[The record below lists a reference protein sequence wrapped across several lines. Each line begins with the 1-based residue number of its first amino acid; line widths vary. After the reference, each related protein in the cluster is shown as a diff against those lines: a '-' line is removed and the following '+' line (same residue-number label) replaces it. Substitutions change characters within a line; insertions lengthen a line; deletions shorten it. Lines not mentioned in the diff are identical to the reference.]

1 MAFEWDDDKA
11 RANIEK
17 HGVSFDEAAT
27 VFRDPLYLIFAD
39 PDHSV
44 EEARFIILG
53 ESSERRLL
61 IVSYTQREYAM
72 RLISAREATRKER
85 MHYEEEI

>member
-1 MAFEWDDDKA
+1 VAFEWDDDKA

-44 EEARFIILG
+44 EEARFVILG
-53 ESSERRLL
+53 ESSKRRLL
-61 IVSYTQREYAM
+61 IVSYTQ
-72 RLISAREATRKER
+72 
-85 MHYEEEI
+85 

>member
-44 EEARFIILG
+44 EEARFVILG
-53 ESSERRLL
+53 ESSKRRLL
-61 IVSYTQREYAM
+61 IVSYTQ
-72 RLISAREATRKER
+72 
-85 MHYEEEI
+85 